1 MSKTKDQ
8 LIDLLDGRQDL
19 IPQIHDALAEHH
31 ISDASYADIFR
42 ILYCSVDHDPG
53 QELSYNPSTKEWQM
67 GKRTMSDVRLFGL
80 LAKVC
85 DVIHLYVKSSWEDCI
100 FSAWLDDS
108 EMVKA
113 EREMLTMESLTH
125 ARAILKSAANS
136 VATYNNDG
144 KMDWGNLEEETD
156 DI

>member
-1 MSKTKDQ
+1 
-8 LIDLLDGRQDL
+8 
-19 IPQIHDALAEHH
+19 
-31 ISDASYADIFR
+31 
-42 ILYCSVDHDPG
+42 
-53 QELSYNPSTKEWQM
+53 M